1 MKDYLRRGLLNS
13 LPRHIITGM
22 ALFLFSVVGKQS
34 PVAAVCICSF
44 KDGLDRSDSGIQW
57 RYLLFIGM
65 FALELYLIV
74 APSSA
79 PSGVSAYTFVDQVPL
94 QRTLFKR
101 VFPQRVAYQHILF
114 LHQVFLFMS
123 VAVSRVAPVLFGGMM
138 QVDGE
143 IDVEVVRAMGGR
155 IEELTKGVERECEY
169 ACSCDADPP
178 LMAASMPDAE
188 YRVTRYSRRGVSP
201 TDGESA
207 ECSGRVPDGSVD
219 AGDGGHGGREEAEE
233 RGGSD
238 AECMG
243 QGSWKHTPKASCTVH
258 FFVSTASRHH
268 NKFTSPCGCLA
279 EWKPVSDWL
288 ISRRVILSLILSR
301 SVVPIWICAQHVPGE
316 EVHFNSAPAFKTLS
330 PLPVNLLL
338 HHVSLEYCGRG

>member
-13 LPRHIITGM
+13 LSRHIITGM

-44 KDGLDRSDSGIQW
+44 KDGLDQSDSGIQW

-79 PSGVSAYTFVDQVPL
+79 PSRVSAYTFVDQVPP
-94 QRTLFKR
+94 QWTLFER

-123 VAVSRVAPVLFGGMM
+123 VAVSRVAPVLFAGMM
-138 QVDGE
+138 QVEEGA
-143 IDVEVVRAMGGR
+143 VVRAMGGR
-155 IEELTKGVERECEY
+155 IAELTKGVERECEHT
-169 ACSCDADPP
+169 CSWHADPP
-178 LMAASMPDAE
+178 LITASMPDAGHG
-188 YRVTRYSRRGVSP
+188 VARYSRRGR
-201 TDGESA
+201 A
-207 ECSGRVPDGSVD
+207 ECGGRVPDGYVD
-219 AGDGGHGGREEAEE
+219 AGDGGHGGGEKAEE

-243 QGSWKHTPKASCTVH
+243 QGSRRNTAQGSCTVH
-258 FFVSTASRHH
+258 VFVSTRH
-268 NKFTSPCGCLA
+268 TRMP
-279 EWKPVSDWL
+279 
-288 ISRRVILSLILSR
+288 
-301 SVVPIWICAQHVPGE
+301 
-316 EVHFNSAPAFKTLS
+316 
-330 PLPVNLLL
+330 
-338 HHVSLEYCGRG
+338 